1 VLTDANK
8 PFMLSTV
15 MLNVVML
22 TVLMLNVVTLILILF
37 YTWPRGAI
45 SLYQKAPRTHTLAY
59 LESMGN
65 RTKMCPCLVSKDC
78 SFARSWVRIPQEET
92 IFKIFDL
99 NLFLAI
105 F

>member
-1 VLTDANK
+1 
-8 PFMLSTV
+8 MLSTV

-59 LESMGN
+59 SESIGDIEQN
-65 RTKMCPCLVSKDC
+65 CVIVWFP
-78 SFARSWVRIPQEET
+78 
-92 IFKIFDL
+92 KIVHSQGRGFESRKRK
-99 NLFLAI
+99 LFLKSLT
-105 F
+105 